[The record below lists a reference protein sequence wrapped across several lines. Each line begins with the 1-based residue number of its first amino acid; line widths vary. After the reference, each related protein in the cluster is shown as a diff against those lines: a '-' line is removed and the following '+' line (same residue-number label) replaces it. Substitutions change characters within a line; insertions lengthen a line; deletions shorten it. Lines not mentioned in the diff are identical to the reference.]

1 MKFLTTG
8 YDLTASSSGAS
19 QALSGKA
26 TKVSLFAE
34 AAMNFD
40 FVPGAL
46 GTTAFGTAA
55 TAAADVFESR
65 TITFTG
71 AFGVGDVF
79 RFGIDGTNVDVTFS
93 GFEPE
98 TAASDLQTAAAA
110 NATVDAAFT
119 VTVDTN
125 VVTITHK
132 TVNTAFNINSVIISR
147 NIPHHIGASERLT
160 IDVPPGSTIRAKAS
174 SGTPNLNISELE

>member
-8 YDLTASSSGAS
+8 YDLTATSSGAS

-34 AAMNFD
+34 AAMNFSV
-40 FVPGAL
+40 VPGTL
-46 GTTAFGTAA
+46 GSFSFAVS
-55 TAAADVFESR
+55 AAAAAEVFESR
-65 TITFTG
+65 TVTFTG
-71 AFGVGDVF
+71 TAFGVGDVL
-79 RFGIDGTNVDVTFS
+79 RITVDGTNVDVTVS

-98 TAASDLQTAAAA
+98 TAASDFQAAAVA
-110 NATVDAAFT
+110 NGTVDAAFT
-119 VTVDTN
+119 VTVDKN

-132 TVNTAFNINSVIISR
+132 TVNTAFTLSSTIVSR

-174 SGTPNLNISELE
+174 SGTLNISELE